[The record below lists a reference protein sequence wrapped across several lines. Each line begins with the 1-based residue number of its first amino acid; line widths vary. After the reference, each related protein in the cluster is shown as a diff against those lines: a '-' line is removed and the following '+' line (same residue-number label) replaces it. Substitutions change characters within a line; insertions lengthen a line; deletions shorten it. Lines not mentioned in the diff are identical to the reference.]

1 MTTLAIF
8 YFIKIVYPLDLDP
21 DLDPETDPQILD
33 PNNNIDGSTSSAVI
47 EKTPAMTQ
55 FS

>member
-33 PNNNIDGSTSSAVI
+33 PNNNIDGSTSSAVK